1 MIVIIDYGM
10 GNLRSI
16 YKALN
21 RLEIEAKISANF
33 HDIEAAGRLILPGVG
48 HFGRGMQNLRDMGLL
63 EILTRKVIEEK
74 TPILGIC
81 LGMQLFCKGSEEG
94 ASEGLGWLNAETVR
108 FDVQDKNQ
116 YKIPHIGWNSLAFR
130 KEQPL
135 FSGLQNRDLF
145 YFVHSYHLVCHEDE
159 DVLSSTTY
167 DYPFVSAV
175 QKDNIFGTQF
185 HPEKS
190 RKIGLLIL
198 KNFSER
204 A

>member
-1 MIVIIDYGM
+1 MIVIVDYGM

-21 RLEIEAKISANF
+21 RLDIEAKISANV
-33 HDIEAAGRLILPGVG
+33 HDIEAAGKLILPGVG
-48 HFGRGMQNLRDMGLL
+48 HFGRGMENLRERGMIDL
-63 EILTRKVIEEK
+63 LTRKVLKEK

-81 LGMQLFCKGSEEG
+81 LGMQLFCKSSEEG
-94 ASEGLGWLNAETVR
+94 GGDGLAWLDAETVR
-108 FDVQDKNQ
+108 FEVQDRIQ
-116 YKIPHIGWNSLAFR
+116 YKIPHIGWNSLEFR

-135 FSGLQNRDLF
+135 FSGLQNRDRF
-145 YFVHSYHLVCHEDE
+145 YFVHSYHLVCHEE
-159 DVLSSTTY
+159 DNVLSSTTY

-190 RKIGLLIL
+190 RRIGLRIL

-204 A
+204 V

>member
-16 YKALN
+16 YKALK
-21 RLEIEAKISANF
+21 RLEIEAKISANV
-33 HDIEAAGRLILPGVG
+33 HDIEAAERLILPGVG
-48 HFGRGMQNLRDMGLL
+48 HFGRGMQNLRDMGVL
-63 EILTRKVIEEK
+63 EVLTRKVIEEK

-81 LGMQLFCKGSEEG
+81 LGMQLFCKSSEEG

-116 YKIPHIGWNSLAFR
+116 YTIPHIGWNSLAFR

-159 DVLSSTTY
+159 NVLSSTTY

-190 RKIGLLIL
+190 HKIGLGIL
-198 KNFSER
+198 KNFAESV
-204 A
+204 

>member
-21 RLEIEAKISANF
+21 RLEIEAKISGNVEE
-33 HDIEAAGRLILPGVG
+33 IEGAAKLILPGVG
-48 HFGRGMQNLRDMGLL
+48 HFGRGMQNLREIGLID
-63 EILTRKVIEEK
+63 ILSRKVLKEK

-81 LGMQLFCKGSEEG
+81 LGMQLFCKSSEEG

-108 FDVQDKNQ
+108 FDVQDKSQ
-116 YKIPHIGWNSLAFR
+116 YKIPHIGWNSLEFR
-130 KEQPL
+130 REQPL
-135 FSGLQNRDLF
+135 FSGLQNQDLF
-145 YFVHSYHLVCHEDE
+145 YFVHSYHLVCHEE
-159 DVLSSTTY
+159 DNVLSSTTY

-175 QKDNIFGTQF
+175 QKDNILGTQF

-190 RKIGLLIL
+190 HKIGLGIL
-198 KNFSER
+198 KNFAESV
-204 A
+204 

>member
-1 MIVIIDYGM
+1 MIVIVDYGM

-21 RLEIEAKISANF
+21 RLDIEAKISANV
-33 HDIEAAGRLILPGVG
+33 HDIEAAGKLILPGVG
-48 HFGRGMQNLRDMGLL
+48 HFGRGMQNLRERGMIDP
-63 EILTRKVIEEK
+63 LTRKVLKEK

-81 LGMQLFCKGSEEG
+81 LGMQLFCKSSEEG

-108 FDVQDKNQ
+108 FDVQDKRQ

-159 DVLSSTTY
+159 NVLSSTTY

-175 QKDNIFGTQF
+175 QKDNIVGTQF

-190 RKIGLLIL
+190 RRIGLRIL

-204 A
+204 V

>member
-21 RLEIEAKISANF
+21 RLEIEAMISANV
-33 HDIEAAGRLILPGVG
+33 HDIEAAERLILPGVG

-145 YFVHSYHLVCHEDE
+145 YFVHSYHLVCHEE
-159 DVLSSTTY
+159 DNVLSSTTY

-175 QKDNIFGTQF
+175 QKDNILGTQF

-190 RKIGLLIL
+190 HKIGLGIL
-198 KNFSER
+198 KNFAESV
-204 A
+204 

>member
-1 MIVIIDYGM
+1 MIIIIDYGM

-16 YKALN
+16 YKALK
-21 RLEIEAKISANF
+21 RLEIEAKISANV
-33 HDIEAAGRLILPGVG
+33 HDIEAADRLILPGVG

-63 EILTRKVIEEK
+63 EVLTRKVIEEK

-81 LGMQLFCKGSEEG
+81 LGMQLFCKSSEEG
-94 ASEGLGWLNAETVR
+94 GSEGLGWLNAETVR
-108 FDVQDKNQ
+108 FDVQDKSQ
-116 YKIPHIGWNSLAFR
+116 YKVPHVGWNSLAFR

-135 FSGLQNRDLF
+135 FSGLQNQDLF

-159 DVLSSTTY
+159 NVLSSTTY

-190 RKIGLLIL
+190 RRIGLRIL
-198 KNFSER
+198 RNFSEGV
-204 A
+204 

>member
-16 YKALN
+16 YKALK
-21 RLEIEAKISANF
+21 RLEIEAKISANV
-33 HDIEAAGRLILPGVG
+33 HDIEAADRLILPGVG

-63 EILTRKVIEEK
+63 EVLTRKVIEEK

-81 LGMQLFCKGSEEG
+81 LGMQLFCKSSEEG
-94 ASEGLGWLNAETVR
+94 ASEGLGWLNAKTVR
-108 FDVQDKNQ
+108 FDVQDKSQ
-116 YKIPHIGWNSLAFR
+116 YKVPHVGWNSLAFR

-135 FSGLQNRDLF
+135 FSGLQNQDLF

-159 DVLSSTTY
+159 NVLSSTTY

-190 RKIGLLIL
+190 RRIGLRIL
-198 KNFSER
+198 RNFSEGM
-204 A
+204 